1 MENKNEINCNE
12 KIVKKFLLIFK
23 EISFQNTFKDGII
36 SLENLINENISN
48 EKNMNFILQ
57 QFYNQLL
64 NLHNE
69 NKKIVISIIPFIC
82 NILQLKINPYIEKII
97 NIF

>member
-36 SLENLINENISN
+36 SLENLINENI
-48 EKNMNFILQ
+48 
-57 QFYNQLL
+57 
-64 NLHNE
+64 
-69 NKKIVISIIPFIC
+69 
-82 NILQLKINPYIEKII
+82 
-97 NIF
+97 